1 MGLDFFL
8 IVETWNGY
16 DQPASL
22 IPNGCFRFKKLSAE
36 ELIISYWKSTV
47 FILFF
52 NGKRI
57 LLLIK
62 IGIEECSR
70 YNSVTFKLL
79 FRNLCFFYLEKNM
92 YWHLRRLDG
101 VQSTIHQDKYAGV
114 FFFCCSFLYFLF
126 LSFSI
131 LFRGSDYRKRFR

>member
-1 MGLDFFL
+1 MQVVFTHKSFRGRTMFGNKMGLDFFF

-22 IPNGCFRFKKLSAE
+22 IPNGCFRFIKLSAE

-79 FRNLCFFYLEKNM
+79 FRNLCFFYLLKKNM
-92 YWHLRRLDG
+92 Y
-101 VQSTIHQDKYAGV
+101 
-114 FFFCCSFLYFLF
+114 
-126 LSFSI
+126 
-131 LFRGSDYRKRFR
+131 